1 MARGASPVPTAW
13 HLRTVAA
20 IYRRAV
26 ADHEPDPQP
35 EGPEESRVARTT
47 RRAREEQE
55 RLSQRFEAGR
65 QRFETR
71 RSDSLWVDAVF
82 RTYERD
88 NATGGVVLAG
98 ALAFRV
104 FLFLIP
110 YVFVLVVGLD
120 LASEASN
127 QDPGTL
133 ARKAGIAGVAA
144 SAIKT
149 TTDLSV
155 FQRVLAVLVGLLA
168 VFLASRSLLKVLRVV
183 HALAWR
189 VRAGKFKSLGKAS
202 GFLML
207 LVTGALVLAVLVGK
221 MKEQSFLLGLIG
233 VLLSAAIPAALWLV
247 VSWHLP
253 NRASSWKELVPGAV
267 LFGVG
272 VFVLH
277 AITIY
282 WIAREIENKTSTY
295 GAIGAALALLL
306 WAYLLGRVMTA
317 SAVLNMALWEQRHE
331 DESPA
336 PGGAH

>member
-1 MARGASPVPTAW
+1 V
-13 HLRTVAA
+13 RTVAA

-26 ADHEPDPQP
+26 ADEEPDPQP
-35 EGPEESRVARTT
+35 PGPEESRVARTT

-55 RLSQRFEAGR
+55 RLTQRFEAGR

-110 YVFVLVVGLD
+110 YVFVLVVGFD

-144 SAIKT
+144 SAIT
-149 TTDLSV
+149 TTKDLSV
-155 FQRVLAVLVGLLA
+155 FQRLLAILVGLFA
-168 VFLASRSLLKVLRVV
+168 VFLAARSLLKVLRVV

-202 GFLML
+202 GVLVL
-207 LVTGALVLAVLVGK
+207 LVTGAVVLAALVGK
-221 MKEQSFLLGLIG
+221 MKEQSFLLGLVG
-233 VLLSAAIPAALWLV
+233 VILSAAIPAALWLV

-253 NRASSWKELVPGAV
+253 NRASSWRELLAGAV

-272 VFVLH
+272 VFALH

-282 WIAREIENKTSTY
+282 WIARQIENKTSTY

-336 PGGAH
+336 PGRAP